1 MATQNIESS
10 TQTNTLRILEGGN
23 AQHCLLSLG
32 CLTIIE
38 CEAPTV
44 TFFVGREERCS
55 VDLSL
60 IIRAY
65 EIISP
70 PYNVSMKAVFKTDRH
85 VLHPIARVDR
95 EFIITNYNT
104 SSRKGWIQIPEFY
117 LPKILEHLMKD

>member
-1 MATQNIESS
+1 MATQNVEPDV
-10 TQTNTLRILEGGN
+10 QTHTLRIIEGGN

-38 CEAPTV
+38 CKVPTV
-44 TFFVGREERCS
+44 IFFVGREGGNS
-55 VDLSL
+55 TDLSL

-70 PYNVSMKAVFKTDRH
+70 PYNVSMKGVFKTDRH
-85 VLHPIARVDR
+85 VFHPAARGDR

-104 SSRKGWIQIPEFY
+104 SSRKGWIQIPKYY
-117 LPKILEHLMKD
+117 LPQILERLK